1 MKIVVLDG
9 YTMNPGD
16 LSWSQLEKLGRL
28 TVHDRTPPEL
38 TIKRAAAAEI
48 VLTNKTVLSDKT
60 IQKLP
65 NLKYIGVLATG
76 YNVVDIAAAAQKGI
90 VVTNV
95 PAYSTN
101 SVAQMVF
108 AHILNITLRVADHSK
123 TARDG
128 KWTKCPDFAY
138 WDYPLTELAGLNM
151 GIVGFGQTGKA
162 VAKLALAFNMNTLV
176 HTRTVP
182 DPQPDGIQFVDLETL
197 FKQSDCLSL
206 HCPLTEL
213 TQNLVNKDHLALM
226 KQSAILIN
234 TSRGPVVNEQNL
246 ADALNSEQI
255 AAAALDVL
263 STEPPK
269 PDNPLLTAKN
279 CFITPHI
286 AWATVAARKRLMKT
300 VTENCKAF
308 IQHRPQNVIT
318 PSS

>member
-16 LSWSQLEKLGRL
+16 LSWSPLQQLGEL

-38 TIKRAAAAEI
+38 TLERAVNADM
-48 VLTNKTVLSDKT
+48 VLTNKTVLSDK
-60 IQKLP
+60 IIEKLP

-76 YNVVDIAAAAQKGI
+76 YNVVDIPAAAQKGI

-95 PAYSTN
+95 PAYSTS

-108 AHILNITLRVADHSK
+108 AHILNITLRVCDHSK
-123 TARDG
+123 SARDG

-138 WDYPLTELAGLNM
+138 WDYPLIELAGLNM
-151 GIVGFGQTGKA
+151 GIVGFGQTGTQTA
-162 VAKLALAFNMNTLV
+162 NIALAFNMIVSV
-176 HTRTVP
+176 HTRTIP
-182 DPQPDGIQFVDLETL
+182 DSPPEKIKFVDLKIIFE
-197 FKQSDCLSL
+197 QSDILSL
-206 HCPLTEL
+206 HCPLTEQ
-213 TQNLVNKDHLALM
+213 TQNLVNKERLDLM
-226 KQSAILIN
+226 KKSAILIN
-234 TSRGPVVNEQNL
+234 TSRGPVVNERDL
-246 ADALNSEQI
+246 ADALNSGKI
-255 AAAALDVL
+255 AAAAVDVL

-286 AWATVAARKRLMKT
+286 AWATTAARKRLIKT

-308 IQHRPQNVIT
+308 IQGRPQNVIT
-318 PSS
+318 SS